1 VAPTGKG
8 AICLFLLLKIE
19 YSAPASLSSWTSPA
33 LKQGKD
39 RELATGPENNRTLRK
54 YDLSGFHRDDGQVDA
69 FTHLPC
75 TV

>member
-1 VAPTGKG
+1 
-8 AICLFLLLKIE
+8 
-19 YSAPASLSSWTSPA
+19 